1 LADQFL
7 IQTNGVHAMAATPEI
22 PSKQN
27 FMRSHHFPMNPH
39 GTLSLWH
46 PNIIATE
53 CFVEMLIHI

>member
-1 LADQFL
+1 
-7 IQTNGVHAMAATPEI
+7 MAATPEI